1 MRATGQHAFVVKG
14 IVGEQYST
22 PQNILLPQYVFLI
35 PSKYNNQPRT
45 RLVKVFFLKTGNVR
59 DGVD

>member
-45 RLVKVFFLKTGNVR
+45 RLVFFLRTGNVR
-59 DGVD
+59 DGAD